1 MKEGLNRRALLAV
14 VALAWGFVLL
24 AADTA
29 PAKDPLF
36 QAMEVVH
43 GKGTPA
49 PEFSL
54 STPEG
59 NTIALAQLRGQLVF
73 LNFWATWCPPCRVEM
88 PSMERLHKEFKDQG
102 LAMLAIDIGES
113 PKQVAR
119 FMKEF
124 RLSFPALLDAD
135 SEVSSRYRVQGLPST
150 FLIDRSG
157 RIAGLAVGARNW
169 ASPEG
174 KALIRS
180 LLEQGGGKER
190 RG

>member
-1 MKEGLNRRALLAV
+1 MRERARWRLSALTILALAV
-14 VALAWGFVLL
+14 ALG
-24 AADTA
+24 AADPA
-29 PAKDPLF
+29 WAKDPLF

-59 NTIALAQLRGQLVF
+59 NTIALAQLRGQVVF

-102 LAMLAIDIGES
+102 LVMLAIDIGES

-135 SEVSSRYRVQGLPST
+135 YDVSSRYRVQGLPST

-157 RIAGLAVGARNW
+157 RIVGLAVGARNW

-180 LLEQGGGKER
+180 LLDHKG
-190 RG
+190 